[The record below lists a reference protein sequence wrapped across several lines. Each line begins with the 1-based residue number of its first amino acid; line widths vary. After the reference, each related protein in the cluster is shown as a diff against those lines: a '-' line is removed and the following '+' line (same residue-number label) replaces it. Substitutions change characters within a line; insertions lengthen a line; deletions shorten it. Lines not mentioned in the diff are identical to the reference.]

1 MKNTLKIGL
10 FGFGCV
16 GQGLYDIINK
26 DDNFLA
32 EIALICIKDQEK
44 KRTLPKNMFTFNKN
58 SILQDTS
65 INLVIELI
73 DDAQEAFLI
82 VSQAL
87 RNGKNVITAN
97 KKMLAEHLP
106 KLIQIQQQYGTALLY
121 EGSVCGSI
129 PIIRNLEEY
138 YNNELLFS
146 VKGIFNGSS
155 NYILSKI
162 INENVSYKNALEEAQ
177 KLGFAESDPT
187 LDVGGYDP
195 KYKLCI
201 LALHAYGLLV
211 APEKVFNYGI
221 NSFNKYDLQFAKEKG
236 FKLKLIA
243 NSQKISETEVT
254 LFVMPQ
260 FINKNHP
267 LYHVENE
274 TNGVI
279 VEAAFSQKQVFIG
292 KGAGG
297 HPTGAAVLSDIA
309 ATLYNYRYEYKK
321 KHQKRIISYKKDVF
335 LKIYLRYED
344 DTDLFLFDFKEIT
357 EKYEGQDFKY
367 LIGVVNLAD
376 LLEKQEEIRA
386 NNLFLATIGE
396 ENVVIYEKVE
406 EKEEVFA

>member
-32 EIALICIKDQEK
+32 EIALICVKDQAK
-44 KRTLPKNMFTFNKN
+44 KRNLPNNMFTFDKN
-58 SILQDTS
+58 SILNDTS
-65 INLVIELI
+65 INLVVELI

-97 KKMLAEHLP
+97 KKMLAENLP
-106 KLIQIQQQYGTALLY
+106 KLIQIQQQYGTSLLY

-162 INENVSYKNALEEAQ
+162 INENSSYKNALEEAQ
-177 KLGFAESDPT
+177 KLGFAESNPK
-187 LDVGGYDP
+187 LDVEGYDP

-211 APEKVFNYGI
+211 SPDKVFNYGI
-221 NSFNKYDLQFAKEKG
+221 NSFNNNDLQFAKEKG

-243 NSQKISETEVT
+243 NSQKISDDAVT

-279 VEAAFSQKQVFIG
+279 VEAAFSQKQIFIG

-309 ATLYNYRYEYKK
+309 AILYDYHYEYKK
-321 KHQKRIISYKKDVF
+321 KHQKRIVSYEKNVF

-357 EKYEGQDFKY
+357 EKYEGPDFKY
-367 LIGVVNLAD
+367 LIGVVNLSD
-376 LLEKQEEIRA
+376 LLEKQEQIRA
-386 NNLFLATIGE
+386 NKLFLATIGE
-396 ENVVIYEKVE
+396 ENVVINVKIEA
-406 EKEEVFA
+406 KEEVFV